1 MMSRSWTTSPT
12 AGITTSPRNVCPNA
26 GVATLPDSVI
36 GRLSLQLSGS
46 GQLQLKGLEHIQT
59 SIWYDKN
66 IDRTNPVQEW
76 PANLD
81 PCWFFVPSSCLCWP
95 FVFHG
100 RPKRR
105 AQTWKRKPW
114 KRSMCRGSL
123 GCSQWSSKLLPW
135 GSEWIDSKIQDIQVS
150 CDTVDLQ
157 LPICIKELTQCS
169 EFSSLWSHC
178 RHETDVRSCSM
189 CFYAWFAVCQGKQL
203 GEFVEPNS

>member
-1 MMSRSWTTSPT
+1 MMSRGWTTSPT

-100 RPKRR
+100 RPKKR

-114 KRSMCRGSL
+114 KRFMCRGSL
-123 GCSQWSSKLLPW
+123 GCSQWSSKEVIALGKWMNRQQNPRYPSQLWYSGFATTNLYQGVDAMFWVQQSVKSLPTW
-135 GSEWIDSKIQDIQVS
+135 NR
-150 CDTVDLQ
+150 
-157 LPICIKELTQCS
+157 P
-169 EFSSLWSHC
+169 
-178 RHETDVRSCSM
+178 
-189 CFYAWFAVCQGKQL
+189 
-203 GEFVEPNS
+203 